1 MSKKPRFTT
10 PFDSQH
16 VKHSEKHPQ
25 STSSYCFIT
34 FAKIELENLGLSVSE
49 ILGVLFNTL
58 TANEQYSLRNRKNLR
73 QPIQLQ
79 LSKKH
84 IFFFFLFFA
93 RYLRSTSNG

>member
-34 FAKIELENLGLSVSE
+34 FAKIELENLGLGVSE

-84 IFFFFLFFA
+84 FFFSEFFA
-93 RYLRSTSNG
+93 RYLKSTSNG